1 MGPRAHTVLAVL
13 VALVLPLASR
23 TFDTGNL
30 AFTMFSRSETYR
42 LRVTTVNVFGQSTRV
57 APTEI
62 AAAVRG
68 NTGDI
73 LAGTERWRHG
83 PFGPLLCRH
92 LGEVARFACAVR
104 GDTVRA
110 SVVLERRPTLDSAVQ
125 TTEAGVLCR

>member
-42 LRVTTVNVFGQSTRV
+42 LRITTMSVARQPRRL

-62 AAAVRG
+62 AVAVGG

-73 LAGTERWRHG
+73 LAGTEQWRHG
-83 PFGPLLCRH
+83 PFGPLLRRH
-92 LGEVARFACAVR
+92 LGEVARFACAVH
-104 GDTVRA
+104 GDDVRA
-110 SVVLERRPTLDSAVQ
+110 SVVLEQRPTLDSPIQA
-125 TTEAGVLCR
+125 TEAGVLCR

>member
-1 MGPRAHTVLAVL
+1 MGPRAHAVLATL

-23 TFDTGNL
+23 TFDTGSL

-42 LRVTTVNVFGQSTRV
+42 LQITTVNESGQSTRV

-62 AAAVRG
+62 AAVVGG

-73 LAGTERWRHG
+73 LAGTEQWRHG
-83 PFGPLLCRH
+83 PFGPLLRRH
-92 LGEVARFACAVR
+92 LGEVARFACAVH
-104 GDTVRA
+104 GHDVRA
-110 SVVLERRPTLDSAVQ
+110 SVVLERRPTLDSPVQ